1 MAPDMA
7 EGSRL
12 PMILV
17 SGLVLA
23 GLAGLFL
30 LGGGQDRRLDGSVI
44 GIDGLAPW
52 LQAEGFAVSRS
63 NPRFRPALSNLSL
76 RIMPLYDVDLESVAQ
91 PADTPREAFYATT
104 LRDVDAWD
112 MNNRLYGLPGLVIL
126 PKWVA
131 GTVSAAAAHQSTL
144 IPLVEVDRLP
154 HQLGGWTL
162 PLIRPEQGFLT
173 GDLGGQQV
181 ALFHGQ
187 LFDRDRLP
195 DTCTEMLGLPQGV
208 LVATCIFEDYD
219 GYPTHLLS
227 DPDLMNNHGLT
238 LGDNAEVASTL
249 IRALVPQS
257 LGSAE
262 DTPAIYID
270 TAGEN
275 LVEYYDYGDER
286 QDYDRSTED
295 FARFFAP
302 PLAGLW
308 AVLAIVLGLA
318 LWRGAR
324 RFGPARGDEEATPE
338 QSKLAAIA
346 TNARLLR
353 IAGHDARMAAD
364 LVQANLSDLA
374 QTTFGRATGAGP
386 QGVARLMTHL
396 GRRDPAAAKELQAV
410 VKRVTD
416 PTQTLPQAEL
426 QRQLDAFRRL
436 LETLTHAK

>member
-1 MAPDMA
+1 MA
-7 EGSRL
+7 EGNRL

-17 SGLVLA
+17 GGLVLA

-30 LGGGQDRRLDGSVI
+30 LSGGQDRRLDGSVI

-52 LQAEGFAVSRS
+52 LQTEGFAVERS
-63 NPRFRPALSNLSL
+63 NPRFRPALSSLSL
-76 RIMPLYDVDLESVAQ
+76 RILPLYDVNLQREAE
-91 PADTPREAFYATT
+91 AAEAPREAFYATT

-112 MNNRLYGLPGLVIL
+112 LNSRLYELPGLVIL

-131 GTVSAAAAHQSTL
+131 GTVASATAHESTL
-144 IPLVEVDRLP
+144 IPLREIERLP
-154 HQLGGWTL
+154 GQIGDWPLR
-162 PLIRPEQGFLT
+162 LIRPEPGFLA
-173 GDLGGQQV
+173 GMVDGQQV

-187 LFDRDRLP
+187 VFDADRMPTNCSDLIS
-195 DTCTEMLGLPQGV
+195 LPQGV
-208 LVATCIFEDYD
+208 LIASCFVD
-219 GYPTHLLS
+219 GENSYPVYLLS

-238 LGDNAEVASTL
+238 LADNAQVASDL
-249 IRALVPQS
+249 IRALAPQS
-257 LGSAE
+257 VGNAE
-262 DTPAIYID
+262 NTPAIYID
-270 TAGEN
+270 SAGEN
-275 LVEYYDYGDER
+275 LVEYYDYGEER

-302 PLAGLW
+302 PLTGLW
-308 AVLAIVLGLA
+308 AVLSIVLGLA

-324 RFGPARGDEEATPE
+324 RFGPAQGDEEATPE
-338 QSKLAAIA
+338 RSKLAAIA

-364 LVQANLSDLA
+364 LVHANLSDLA
-374 QTTFGRATGAGP
+374 TTTFGRAIGAGP

-396 GRRDPAAAKELQAV
+396 SRRDPKAATELQAV
-410 VKRVTD
+410 VKRLSD